1 MARSKI
7 SKRGPRTVATLGLE
21 NQVAES
27 KRNLRSIQQIIQQ
40 AKRDSVERTGG
51 ELMGKMPPMFV
62 SVPTS
67 VIGGAESYFQEI
79 ASATPRAFNNIF
91 GKNKGARQI
100 QVEAFKT
107 FEMARDSETQEQL
120 DYITIAASV
129 ESVLAYNICQIVS
142 DISNAD
148 TSALIK
154 VSVSTFQT
162 QFALGKT
169 IIESLEAVRNVA
181 TLSGHSWT
189 AELGSIP
196 TRGAL
201 VYPLNEKFLAARDKA
216 IAKVGISAENKAK
229 FLQTATALSAYR
241 KYSISHAPSESVAL
255 PKQISD
261 ATDATALVKWFKE
274 SHQYSLED
282 TFRYYRDAVN
292 SIDATKS
299 TRNSAQIQKGLKL
312 LNRAFDEFIVDL
324 RNSMHDDVE
333 SEAQALKREF
343 FDILSEKATAD
354 DFLLA
359 ELALMQATSTSA
371 LRLSSSSSVDA
382 STIESL
388 GFNHFSSLDLIDL
401 LNESNDVNVS
411 AADLDLWRSWHKIY
425 DLLAELRNQALSIS
439 DQRKIETALSDALA
453 EVSTLYTGS
462 TGFSNVSSDFE
473 KFANDSLKTVA
484 EGIAKSFNTD
494 FDTELSSRGALY
506 DKAAVGNRL
515 VSVLNAMFK
524 LYTDADV
531 FQVIGVPTLVKFNIK
546 YTNVQFNEVAIASL
560 AEGDGLDFV
569 VEGSDDFVSKEAEIA
584 LEQLRFECQ
593 SARVPNALYGE
604 IETFIIDGANEFQTV
619 FDALLLEAER
629 DPDMAIFKNEGT
641 LGMWSQIGIGAG
653 AFVGTHAVTALAQR
667 FANPE
672 GITEGWK
679 YQTAEY
685 LPAALVGAVGGGY
698 YWYKEDRKDI
708 AIPMIGGAIGS
719 VLLRVLT
726 RKFVHSDNIISK
738 TLLKYVGAKPAEL
751 LGDKTFLP
759 RIDLTEAAKVMV
771 DTAKQTSE
779 VASQVLPQLQQT
791 AVDFQNIPSTSPATP
806 SVNGYIDDQGYS
818 MPAEPQ
824 MYAAPAGL
832 GRYMSAPMYDPF
844 WSYNPPTELTYSQA
858 QNALNHGAQL
868 AGMGDVDLEE
878 VEEILASAQPLSQQ
892 EIVSE
897 GLSGYVNEMII
908 RATPKSAQKLQD
920 ASAAT
925 MVGQSSLVPNSY
937 LMKIGTTGE
946 EGGII
951 PEYNPSLPSGVFAP
965 QEIDPVNHPDVVTSG
980 LFSRGAFASRLPTAE
995 DGFDY

>member
-261 ATDATALVKWFKE
+261 ATNATALVKWFKE

-453 EVSTLYTGS
+453 EVSTLYAGS

-484 EGIAKSFNTD
+484 EGIAKSFNND
-494 FDTELSSRGALY
+494 FDTELAIAGPLY
-506 DKAAVGNRL
+506 DKAAVGNRI

-531 FQVIGVPTLVKFNIK
+531 FEVFTASLRKFNIK
-546 YTNVQFNEVAIASL
+546 YTNVKFNEVAIASL

-667 FANPE
+667 FTNPE

-719 VLLRVLT
+719 ILLRVLT
-726 RKFVHSDNIISK
+726 RKFVHSDNIVSK

-751 LGDKTFLP
+751 LGDKTFALP
-759 RIDLTEAAKVMV
+759 VNVEAI
-771 DTAKQTSE
+771 TQQTSSAN
-779 VASQVLPQLQQT
+779 VVQNVVQQQAPASQTPDFIAIPPAEGQT
-791 AVDFQNIPSTSPATP
+791 
-806 SVNGYIDDQGYS
+806 SVKGYIDDQGYS

-878 VEEILASAQPLSQQ
+878 VEEILASAQPLSQH
-892 EIVSE
+892 EIMSE

>member
-169 IIESLEAVRNVA
+169 IIESLDAVRTV
-181 TLSGHSWT
+181 TTSSGYTWT
-189 AELGSIP
+189 NELGSIP

-359 ELALMQATSTSA
+359 ELALMQATSTST
-371 LRLSSSSSVDA
+371 LRLSGTSVDA

-401 LNESNDVNVS
+401 LNESNDANVS

-453 EVSTLYTGS
+453 EVSTLYAGS

-484 EGIAKSFNTD
+484 EGIANSFNND
-494 FDTELSSRGALY
+494 FDTELTSGALY

-726 RKFVHSDNIISK
+726 RKFVHSDNIVSK

-751 LGDKTFLP
+751 LGDKTFALP
-759 RIDLTEAAKVMV
+759 VNVEAI
-771 DTAKQTSE
+771 TQQTSSAN
-779 VASQVLPQLQQT
+779 VVQNVVQQQAPASQTPNFIAIPPAEGQT
-791 AVDFQNIPSTSPATP
+791 PAQ
-806 SVNGYIDDQGYS
+806 GYIDDQGYS